1 MTAST
6 TLKQG
11 QGNLPHFICSRT
23 TAGKEGT
30 MRNWTKWVKAAGIRA
45 MKTAAQTAVAL
56 LPATAMISDVDWKVV
71 AGTAALAAIASMLTS
86 LAGIP
91 EEELE

>member
-1 MTAST
+1 
-6 TLKQG
+6 
-11 QGNLPHFICSRT
+11 
-23 TAGKEGT
+23 